1 MRYSVPGPVCAF
13 LYAPGSRSC
22 TPAPGVLIPKAP
34 GSRSPPSEQDP
45 PFTNSRSLWIC
56 SIRGH
61 RCLFRPPI
69 YRPGDKHAGAG
80 GPGDSFLMESFLQL
94 FWIRTLLFL
103 GRQSPASHFGFFDS
117 LFISPLESK
126 SCFLFIWTL
135 PERVFQSPK
144 TILFIKDSSLLE
156 K

>member
-1 MRYSVPGPVCAF
+1 MKAAYGKSGGARAENHSNEKTRPRKKSVWAEYDNSSHSRPSNHTQISMIRPDKGDYLFARLSPGAAAPVI
-13 LYAPGSRSC
+13 L
-22 TPAPGVLIPKAP
+22 
-34 GSRSPPSEQDP
+34 
-45 PFTNSRSLWIC
+45 SLW
-56 SIRGH
+56 S
-61 RCLFRPPI
+61 LFFSYSGLGLFSSLVGRV
-69 YRPGDKHAGAG
+69 
-80 GPGDSFLMESFLQL
+80 QL
-94 FWIRTLLFL
+94 LILV
-103 GRQSPASHFGFFDS
+103 FFDS